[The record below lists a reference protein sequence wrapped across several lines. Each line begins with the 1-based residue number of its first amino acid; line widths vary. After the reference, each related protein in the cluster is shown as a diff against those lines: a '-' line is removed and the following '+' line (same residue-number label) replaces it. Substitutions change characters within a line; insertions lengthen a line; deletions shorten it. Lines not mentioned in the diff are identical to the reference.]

1 VPERDL
7 HQVFTELVGKLTTW
21 EATIDMQRARERRA
35 PGEVIMGNW
44 GHGMD
49 MWGDGGGF
57 HAWMAVWWFFVIVG
71 IALLVYLAVRAFSS
85 KADAPVASGAA
96 PSGGVQASS
105 ARLILE
111 ERLARGEI
119 SADEFRELIGVLEA
133 P

>member
-1 VPERDL
+1 
-7 HQVFTELVGKLTTW
+7 
-21 EATIDMQRARERRA
+21 
-35 PGEVIMGNW
+35 MGNW

-57 HAWMAVWWFFVIVG
+57 HAWMGVWWFFVVVG

-85 KADAPVASGAA
+85 KADAPAVASGAGA
-96 PSGGVQASS
+96 GGAVSGGAVSDGTVASS

-133 P
+133 R

>member
-1 VPERDL
+1 
-7 HQVFTELVGKLTTW
+7 
-21 EATIDMQRARERRA
+21 
-35 PGEVIMGNW
+35 MGNW

-57 HAWMAVWWFFVIVG
+57 HAWMGVWWFFVVVG

-85 KADAPVASGAA
+85 KADAPAVASGAGA
-96 PSGGVQASS
+96 GGAVSDGTVASS

-133 P
+133 R